1 MSSSTVATEELRG
14 PAQMSDARLVA
25 HQLRYDLLSVWRDP
39 QSRFFTIY
47 CR

>member
-1 MSSSTVATEELRG
+1 MSSSSLSAEQVRG

-25 HQLRYDLLSVWRDP
+25 HQLRYDLLGVWRDP
-39 QSRFFTIY
+39 QSRSSRSC